1 MKWVV
6 RTKLDISFL
15 CVRHVLS
22 FYLQKTKEKEGTERK
37 RYLDFLDILLSAR
50 DEHGVGLTP
59 LEIRNGADTFLF
71 EGLSS
76 YLEIITKWFFL
87 FLL

>member
-1 MKWVV
+1 MKQVV

-15 CVRHVLS
+15 CVRHVLP

-50 DEHGVGLTP
+50 DEHDVGLTP
-59 LEIRNGADTFLF
+59 LEIRNEADTFLF

-76 YLEIITKWFFL
+76 
-87 FLL
+87 

>member
-1 MKWVV
+1 MKRVV

-15 CVRHVLS
+15 CVHHVLS
-22 FYLQKTKEKEGTERK
+22 FYLQKAKEKEGTERK

-59 LEIRNGADTFLF
+59 LEIRNETDTFLF

-76 YLEIITKWFFL
+76 
-87 FLL
+87 

>member
-1 MKWVV
+1 V
-6 RTKLDISFL
+6 
-15 CVRHVLS
+15 
-22 FYLQKTKEKEGTERK
+22 KEKEGTERK

-59 LEIRNGADTFLF
+59 LEIRNEADTFLF

-76 YLEIITKWFFL
+76 
-87 FLL
+87 